1 MEEQSEM
8 NEREQLIRKED
19 LMKRRTAVDEDAK
32 LLLLV
37 GLYHYRCVKKKKH
50 AAFSSFLLRL
60 LT

>member
-37 GLYHYRCVKKKKH
+37 GLYHYRCVKKKNTQPS
-50 AAFSSFLLRL
+50 AVSC
-60 LT
+60 